1 MAGRHSRLPDPSA
14 QRPADA
20 EQQLRAVA
28 SGRPVPDGGD
38 AAFLYRHESLPD
50 GQVRTVM
57 IRLDAAGLPFRPTAP
72 DPAYGATERS

>member
-20 EQQLRAVA
+20 ELQLRAVA
-28 SGRPVPDGGD
+28 GGQAVTEEGVAVPDGGD
-38 AAFLYRHESLPD
+38 AVFLYRGEFLPD

-57 IRLDAAGLPFRPTAP
+57 VRLDAAGLPFPPPDRP
-72 DPAYGATERS
+72 